1 MKFKIFF
8 ILCLNFLI
16 IEVESQWF
24 NSDKPLFEKYQNS
37 AVPSRTLVE
46 RQGLKYQV
54 NTNKAFSGTFLTFE
68 DEYGFCVTEAGSY
81 KNGLL
86 HGDFEAYEGCGTLYS
101 YKTGYKN
108 GLEHGKYTEYMD
120 GLLYMEGSNVNGVN
134 EGEWTGYENG
144 LISWTENVNNGETV
158 NYTEFLYHDNG
169 QLSLKEIYN
178 SDEVLHGISEAYH
191 QNGQL
196 KSKIEYKDGAVFK
209 IIEKYDF
216 NGNPIN

>member
-1 MKFKIFF
+1 MKLKIFF

-68 DEYGFCVTEAGSY
+68 DEYGICVTEAGSY

-101 YKTGYKN
+101 YKTGYK
-108 GLEHGKYTEYMD
+108 
-120 GLLYMEGSNVNGVN
+120 
-134 EGEWTGYENG
+134 NG